1 MLVFASAGFVG
12 QEVCKGKQKESM
24 QQHVWPKMASLPMTY
39 DFSTFYFFPR
49 CHTSILLYLV
59 FPTHNSD
66 PIPNPEVFC
75 HHWICCSVH
84 TFLALV
90 QRELSLVISII
101 KRTNLNVP
109 QYVQYC
115 CMPRVMI
122 ATCTCGSCLFSHK
135 WIHLWPAA
143 ITGKWA
149 PVSGEGDRWKP
160 SLTLSESLGYYKHS
174 PNTMRVTELL

>member
-1 MLVFASAGFVG
+1 MFG
-12 QEVCKGKQKESM
+12 Q
-24 QQHVWPKMASLPMTY
+24 KMASLPMTY

-49 CHTSILLYLV
+49 CHTSTWNFPPTIQTQFLIQKFSATIGFVVLY
-59 FPTHNSD
+59 THFW
-66 PIPNPEVFC
+66 PWF
-75 HHWICCSVH
+75 
-84 TFLALV
+84 
-90 QRELSLVISII
+90 RELWLVISII

-109 QYVQYC
+109 QYVQCC

>member
-1 MLVFASAGFVG
+1 MLVVDSAGFVG
-12 QEVCKGKQKESM
+12 QEVRKGKQKESM

-39 DFSTFYFFPR
+39 DFSTFIFSQDAIPPYSSTWYSPPTIQTQFLIQKFSA
-49 CHTSILLYLV
+49 TIGFVVLY
-59 FPTHNSD
+59 THFW
-66 PIPNPEVFC
+66 PWF
-75 HHWICCSVH
+75 
-84 TFLALV
+84 
-90 QRELSLVISII
+90 RELSLVISII

-109 QYVQYC
+109 QYVQCC